1 MSIANRES
9 DDNFYRHFH
18 GPGHHG
24 LQDATIQLF
33 DKFNDWEILIEREG
47 QWVYRLR
54 SLRPEQLNDSN
65 FFSVVHKIK
74 VYCTCFD

>member
-1 MSIANRES
+1 MSIANRER
-9 DDNFYRHFH
+9 DDIIYRHFH
-18 GPGHHG
+18 GPVHHG
-24 LQDATIQLF
+24 LQDASIQLL

-65 FFSVVHKIK
+65 FL
-74 VYCTCFD
+74 